1 MIQSRELFSTNLEY
15 ALLAN
20 RVLSALAMKDIDQD
34 ERRQALD
41 EATQFLE
48 IMLKAED
55 FGRSLQI
62 SDDSYKSALA
72 YSEGIQ
78 ALRFS
83 IPHAADADNPD
94 LNQLVNQLLVTAK
107 KLHEGQGV
115 ADEEQDQLALFFR
128 SVRDSS
134 LESGG
139 LVIEKVAVK
148 IV

>member
-1 MIQSRELFSTNLEY
+1 MIQSRELFSANLEY

-20 RVLSALAMKDIDQD
+20 RVLSALTMKETDQD
-34 ERRQALD
+34 ERLQALN
-41 EATQFLE
+41 EAAQFLGT
-48 IMLKAED
+48 MLRAED
-55 FGRSLQI
+55 FGKSLQI

-83 IPHAADADNPD
+83 IPHAADAANPD
-94 LNQLVNQLLVTAK
+94 LNQLVKELLVTAK

-115 ADEEQDQLALFFR
+115 AHEAQDQLALFFK

-139 LVIEKVAVK
+139 MVIEKVSV
-148 IV
+148 